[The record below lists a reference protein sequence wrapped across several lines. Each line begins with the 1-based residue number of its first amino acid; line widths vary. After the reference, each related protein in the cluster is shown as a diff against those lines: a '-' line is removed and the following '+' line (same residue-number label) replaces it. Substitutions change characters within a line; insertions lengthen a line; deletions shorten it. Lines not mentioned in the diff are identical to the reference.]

1 MRSNVFVFAGLLSQ
15 ISAALALDAPLV
27 GISATADFDSVYVS
41 LHWEPVAGA
50 ASYLV
55 YHRPGLDSA
64 DSLLG
69 ATSNTWYDTTVP
81 NGWTWYTT
89 PEVQGLFTVV
99 ADSDL
104 EQVEMVRIPAGQFM
118 MGQTG
123 WATPVHQVTLDHDF
137 LLGRTEVTN
146 AQCREALQ
154 GAFVHPEQTG
164 VAAMAHTVTAYGV
177 ELLDLNGDCEITFN
191 GTVFGVNPGRE
202 SHPVVEVSWYGAA
215 CYCDWRSLMSDLP
228 PFYTGQWDQF
238 PGPGNPYLAT
248 GFRLP
253 TEAEWEFAARGAN
266 NNRIQYPWGNDS
278 INPQKANYWQGE
290 FPIANQIEDDYLRTA
305 PVAHF
310 SPNPLGLYDMAGN
323 VWEWT
328 ADWYHFQ
335 HYFQEAKD
343 VMAVDPTGPEKSFDP
358 DEPTVPKKV
367 IRGGSFLCNDSYC
380 SGYRVSSRMKSSP
393 DTGMEHTG
401 FRCVMDAD

>member
-146 AQCREALQ
+146 AQFLEALQ
-154 GAFVHPEQTG
+154 WAFDHPEQTG

-253 TEAEWEFAARGAN
+253 TEAEWEFAA
-266 NNRIQYPWGNDS
+266 QYPDERDFPWGNT
-278 INPQKANYWQGE
+278 
-290 FPIANQIEDDYLRTA
+290 FPTACDQVNCDDCVQSTSAVGSFPAGASAR
-305 PVAHF
+305 
-310 SPNPLGLYDMAGN
+310 GLQDMAGN
-323 VWEWT
+323 VWEVCN
-328 ADWYHFQ
+328 DWYTSYSGSPQ
-335 HYFQEAKD
+335 TN
-343 VMAVDPTGPEKSFDP
+343 PTGPAGGTNRVMRSGGWGSLEFYMRCAVRDNLDP
-358 DEPTVPKKV
+358 AGTYSDV
-367 IRGGSFLCNDSYC
+367 
-380 SGYRVSSRMKSSP
+380 
-393 DTGMEHTG
+393 G
-401 FRCVMDAD
+401 F